1 MNPATAL
8 VDRHGRLHTYMR
20 VSVTDRCN
28 FRCVYCMPAEGH
40 VWLPRADVLSH
51 EEIVRIV
58 TVMAGS
64 GLRRVRLTGGEPLLR
79 RGLVSL
85 VEAIAAVPGIDD
97 LSMTTNAFGLAELA
111 APLRAAGLS
120 RVNISIDSL
129 DAARFSALTRGGK
142 LAAVLDGIAAA
153 HEAGLSPVKLNM
165 VVMRGENDDEIVS
178 LAEACLPGGVL
189 AAAGQ
194 GKDTGSET
202 VLRYIE
208 YMPFQ
213 GRWHQ
218 NVPARE
224 IRDRLAAAGLL
235 ESTPAAGGA
244 ALPGVGPAT
253 YARWTPHVGAGEL
266 SPAPGL
272 GVATPGASVR
282 VGFIAPLTEHFC
294 ASCNRLRL
302 LVDGHLRTCLGYEAT
317 PSLRDLLRG
326 GEGRPAATNH
336 ELLAAI
342 AGIVLGKPAGHL
354 AETDGGQSFEGVM
367 TSIGG

>member
-1 MNPATAL
+1 MNPDTAL

-28 FRCVYCMPAEGH
+28 FRCIYCMPAEGH
-40 VWLPRADVLSH
+40 AWLPRADVLSH

-111 APLRAAGLS
+111 APLRAAGLN

-129 DAARFSALTRGGK
+129 DPARFSALTRGGK

-153 HEAGLSPVKLNM
+153 HEAGLGPVKLNM
-165 VVMRGENDDEIVS
+165 VVMRGENDDEIVP
-178 LAEACLPGGVL
+178 LAEACMPGGVL
-189 AAAGQ
+189 AAPAG
-194 GKDTGSET
+194 GRAAGSET

-224 IRDRLAAAGLL
+224 IRERLAEAGLL
-235 ESTPAAGGA
+235 ESTSAAVG

-253 YARWTPHVGAGEL
+253 YARWTPHAGAGGV
-266 SPAPGL
+266 A
-272 GVATPGASVR
+272 VATPGASVR

-302 LVDGHLRTCLGYEAT
+302 LVDGHLRTCLGYEET

-326 GEGRPAATNH
+326 SEARPAATNH

-342 AGIVLGKPAGHL
+342 AGIVQGKPAGHL
-354 AETDGGQSFEGVM
+354 AETEGGQSFEGVM